1 MIVYEVAMWQNDK
14 RIRHGWV
21 KTLDE
26 ATTYMDT
33 FISGADKNATFTIDV
48 MQHKSNAPRT
58 EAVIDILNGDCK
70 RTLMYEA
77 RVEGGNTRKVWRK
90 NRKILNPT
98 AIAYSGRQTLDTHP
112 SMEHADAV
120 SDVLEFPDL
129 LGLCVKA
136 PNVTAWHEATR
147 RIGARQGSL
156 ASRRLR
162 SYVWHWFHVRDNISP

>member
-1 MIVYEVAMWQNDK
+1 MTVYEVRMFMGGE

-33 FISGADKNATFTIDV
+33 FISGADRNATFTIEV
-48 MQHKSNAPRT
+48 VQHKSDAPRT
-58 EAVIDILNGDCK
+58 EAVIDLLNGDCK
-70 RTLMYEA
+70 RSLMYEA
-77 RVEGGNTRKVWRK
+77 RVEGGNTRRVWRK

-98 AIAYSGRQTLDTHP
+98 AIAYSERQTLDTHP
-112 SMEHADAV
+112 SQEHADAV

-136 PNVTAWHEATR
+136 PNVSAWHEVTR
-147 RIGARQGSL
+147 RVGARQGAL

-162 SYVWHWFHVRDNISP
+162 VYVWHWFHVRGNISP